1 MIHSPLY
8 SKAYFTQDDVNGGI
22 KKWQRAIRMAIQ
34 SSKPQV
40 NFSDKELAVYLM
52 NKIDEFTETATA
64 MPGYSDVK
72 VKAVS
77 VTGLQQPPE
86 WASQADREMKV
97 WVLNESVQINEDGN
111 ILQPGTTPYFWIGDI
126 CKKRIELFKPDRL
139 TGEFP
144 IADPRK
150 RSIALPQ
157 LDGQVLVRLISAM
170 KENYAGNIA
179 GALLALGGYTVALHY
194 EALIE
199 EYKKVPAT
207 IIYGEVQCGKSM
219 LTRAVLSTMGIQET
233 NFFIAMSDSRTF
245 AFSSQTTLGM
255 VLDDPS
261 DVKQVSKKL
270 TYHFQKGSAATVSY
284 EYTPRTTFLTSMNEP
299 TLKQLAKS
307 ARYVGTN
314 GSVHNNLFKGLQFTF
329 RKP

>member
-1 MIHSPLY
+1 
-8 SKAYFTQDDVNGGI
+8 
-22 KKWQRAIRMAIQ
+22 MAIQ

-170 KENYAGNIA
+170 KENYAGNVA
-179 GALLALGGYTVALHY
+179 GALLALSHYIMKLSLRSTRKCQRQSSTGRYSVASPCSQ
-194 EALIE
+194 EQFCPQWASRRQ
-199 EYKKVPAT
+199 T
-207 IIYGEVQCGKSM
+207 SSVQCPI
-219 LTRAVLSTMGIQET
+219 LEHLLS
-233 NFFIAMSDSRTF
+233 
-245 AFSSQTTLGM
+245 L
-255 VLDDPS
+255 
-261 DVKQVSKKL
+261 
-270 TYHFQKGSAATVSY
+270 
-284 EYTPRTTFLTSMNEP
+284 
-299 TLKQLAKS
+299 
-307 ARYVGTN
+307 
-314 GSVHNNLFKGLQFTF
+314 
-329 RKP
+329 RKPPWEWCWMILQTSSKFPRS